1 MTESVPA
8 QTVAGAWVEAW
19 LSVPRFARYLSDISG
34 GRDRALAE
42 RERYLA
48 WAVASG
54 VGTDRRVEIGGQ
66 VGSKPRWRGLAETD
80 SAPAPAG

>member
-42 RERYLA
+42 RGALSSLGSCQRCRDRSSRRNRGSGGLEATLA
-48 WAVASG
+48 WS
-54 VGTDRRVEIGGQ
+54 RRNRQ
-66 VGSKPRWRGLAETD
+66 
-80 SAPAPAG
+80 